1 MRQNDSFLFS
11 LLCPVEKARLGRA
24 EPMIGR
30 LTDVAGYDE
39 WPDPLLAGIQDEVT
53 AGHEI
58 KATQM
63 YCLATG
69 AGIAEA
75 RLAVDSLRKEL
86 AVT

>member
-1 MRQNDSFLFS
+1 MRLNDSFLFS
-11 LLCPVEKARLGRA
+11 LFCPVEKARLARA
-24 EPMIGR
+24 ERMIGR
-30 LTDVAGYDE
+30 LADVAGYDE
-39 WPDPLLAGIQDEVT
+39 WSDPLLAGIQDEVT

-69 AGIAEA
+69 AGIVEA
-75 RLAVDSLRKEL
+75 RLAVDSLRKKL